1 MTITIPSRARLI
13 GLVTLV
19 CLLAFP
25 EAQGQSA
32 KVSPSA
38 VDTFVVV
45 VPRRPVAEIN
55 KGITYVK
62 EMQSSAQQR
71 LDRVKE
77 EVRSIQNLITTRQ
90 KDLEAMEGRLDT
102 LDSDR
107 DANEIQSLQQ
117 RIALLEKFIDLL
129 ELRKEVRE
137 GEVRSVQATIAF
149 AEAQETYLSGEA
161 EFTKKCSERDAFA
174 KKPSSAADLAAADI
188 ILKKLET
195 ELLQQWEKAL
205 DLHEESVSA
214 DQDLLSLSK
223 RLGEAQAA
231 FHAP

>member
-1 MTITIPSRARLI
+1 MTITVPSRARVL
-13 GLVTLV
+13 GLVALSCILGALDV
-19 CLLAFP
+19 Q
-25 EAQGQSA
+25 AQTAKTTSA
-32 KVSPSA
+32 T

-45 VPRRPVAEIN
+45 VPRRPIAEIT

-62 EMQSSAQQR
+62 ETQSNAQQR

-90 KDLEAMEGRLDT
+90 KDLESMEGRLDT
-102 LDSDR
+102 LDSEK
-107 DANEIQSLQQ
+107 DANEIQGLKQK
-117 RIALLEKFIDLL
+117 ITLLEKFIDLL

-149 AEAQETYLSGEA
+149 AEAQETFLVEEA
-161 EFTKKCSERDAFA
+161 EFTKKCTERDAFA
-174 KKPSSAADLAAADI
+174 KKPSSTADLAAADI
-188 ILKKLET
+188 ILKKLEG
-195 ELLQQWEKAL
+195 ELLQKWEKAL

-214 DQDLLSLSK
+214 DQDLLGLSK